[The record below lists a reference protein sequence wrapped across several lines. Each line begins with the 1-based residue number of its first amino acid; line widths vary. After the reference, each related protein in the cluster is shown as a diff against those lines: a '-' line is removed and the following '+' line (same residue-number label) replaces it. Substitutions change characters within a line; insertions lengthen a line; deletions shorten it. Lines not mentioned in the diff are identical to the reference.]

1 MRRTSLSESICP
13 IARSLDE
20 IGDWWTILIVR
31 DAFHGKRR
39 FSEFRESLGLA
50 RNILS
55 SRLRTL
61 VAHGILQKRVG
72 DSRHCEY
79 HLTEKGQQLRVVL
92 TAIRQW
98 GEENLFAEG
107 DQMIVAHDRSH
118 RPIARLRLTDEDGH
132 PLDPE
137 EVLITQGR
145 KRAAGGRRATIRPQ
159 PSCGVRSS

>member
-39 FSEFRESLGLA
+39 FGEFRESLGLA

-61 VAHGILQKRVG
+61 VAHGILEKRAG
-72 DSRHCEY
+72 DTRHCEY
-79 HLTEKGQQLRVVL
+79 HLTEKGRQLRVVL

-98 GEENLFAEG
+98 GEANLFAEG
-107 DQMIVAHDRSH
+107 DLMMVAHDRLR
-118 RPIARLRLTDEDGH
+118 RPVARLRLTDQEGR
-132 PLDPE
+132 PLEPE
-137 EVLITQGR
+137 AIGVTQGR
-145 KRAAGGRRATIRPQ
+145 KRTASGRSATGRLRP
-159 PSCGVRSS
+159 SSGVRSR